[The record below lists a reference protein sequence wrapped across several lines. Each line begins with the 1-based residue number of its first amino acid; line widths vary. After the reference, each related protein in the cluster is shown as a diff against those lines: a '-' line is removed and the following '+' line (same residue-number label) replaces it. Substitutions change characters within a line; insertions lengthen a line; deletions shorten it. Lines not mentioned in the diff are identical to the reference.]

1 MYEIEV
7 FRNFSA
13 AHRLRGYKGKCENI
27 HGHNWKVGVAVSSDK
42 LNEIGIVIDFK
53 EVKKKLKD
61 VLNELDHKDLNSLKY
76 FKKVNPTSENLAKLI
91 YKKLKKKGLPV
102 SSISVWETDDSRAT
116 YSESRC

>member
-7 FRNFSA
+7 FRSFSA

-116 YSESRC
+116 YSETRR